1 MNLIFFSNRNLIP
14 IQRQVLEA
22 IQEELSYGKG
32 REMTT
37 INAIYERLGNDIK
50 VLLFYCF
57 IESVDLDKKEY
68 NFTNVRRICA
78 QLSACGLLLLDKS
91 SNSVARQSVR
101 LGMPIHLLIF
111 ALKNNN

>member
-1 MNLIFFSNRNLIP
+1 MDLIFLSNRNLIP
-14 IQRQVLEA
+14 VQRQVLEA

-37 INAIYERLGNDIK
+37 ISAIYERMGNLQ
-50 VLLFYCF
+50 VLIFSSS
-57 IESVDLDKKEY
+57 IEYFHLDKKEY

-101 LGMPIHLLIF
+101 LSMPIHLLIF
-111 ALKNNN
+111 ALNNNN

>member
-1 MNLIFFSNRNLIP
+1 MIFLSDRNLIP
-14 IQRQVLEA
+14 VQRQVLEA
-22 IQEELSYGKG
+22 IQDELSYGKG

-37 INAIYERLGNDIK
+37 INAIYERMGNVRI
-50 VLLFYCF
+50 LMFFSF
-57 IESVDLDKKEY
+57 IEGFDLDKKEY